1 MLRAPVQTL
10 CAPDTNQEDPL
21 SHLRPMTLLALSLSL
36 LLAGCKPNAAE
47 PAAPAESAPTAVTPA
62 ATTGTAPA
70 DTAKTAPPV
79 PGEADAQASC
89 PYPDF
94 DTFLPHF
101 GAEIA
106 LQEKATADP
115 LISEYVDVTADPE
128 PAQVVQ
134 QIPLAEVTWPVMP
147 NPASAGSKAREI
159 THTPQPD
166 GSIKVQFRTPDTSD
180 QQSYY
185 FAQKP
190 CWQLVRKV
198 DESI

>member
-1 MLRAPVQTL
+1 MV

-47 PAAPAESAPTAVTPA
+47 PAVPADPAPTT
-62 ATTGTAPA
+62 ATPA
-70 DTAKTAPPV
+70 DTAPAEPV
-79 PGEADAQASC
+79 TADAHASC
-89 PYPDF
+89 PYADF

-128 PAQVVQ
+128 PAQVVKQ
-134 QIPLAEVTWPVMP
+134 VPLAEVTWPVMP
-147 NPASAGSKAREI
+147 NPASPGSKAREI

-166 GSIKVQFRTPDTSD
+166 GSIKVQFRTPNTSD

>member
-1 MLRAPVQTL
+1 
-10 CAPDTNQEDPL
+10 
-21 SHLRPMTLLALSLSL
+21 MTLLALSLSL
-36 LLAGCKPNAAE
+36 MLAGCKPNAAE
-47 PAAPAESAPTAVTPA
+47 PAAPTDTAPAAVTPA
-62 ATTGTAPA
+62 ATTGAAPA
-70 DTAKTAPPV
+70 GTTDTADKAPAEPV
-79 PGEADAQASC
+79 AADAQASC

-159 THTPQPD
+159 THTTQPD
-166 GSIKVQFRTPDTSD
+166 GSIKVQFRTPNTSD

>member
-1 MLRAPVQTL
+1 
-10 CAPDTNQEDPL
+10 
-21 SHLRPMTLLALSLSL
+21 MTLLALSLSL

-47 PAAPAESAPTAVTPA
+47 PAAPTDTAPAAVTPA

-70 DTAKTAPPV
+70 DTADSAPPA
-79 PGEADAQASC
+79 PAPAAADAQAQVQASC

-166 GSIKVQFRTPDTSD
+166 GSIKVQFRTPNTSD

>member
-1 MLRAPVQTL
+1 
-10 CAPDTNQEDPL
+10 
-21 SHLRPMTLLALSLSL
+21 MTLLALSLSL

-47 PAAPAESAPTAVTPA
+47 PAAPTEPAPPTAVSPA
-62 ATTGTAPA
+62 ATTGTAAAGTA
-70 DTAKTAPPV
+70 DTAPPV
-79 PGEADAQASC
+79 AVAADAQASC

-115 LISEYVDVTADPE
+115 LTSEYVDVNADPE
-128 PAQVVQ
+128 PAQVVK

-147 NPASAGSKAREI
+147 NPASPGSKAREI
-159 THTPQPD
+159 THTTQPD
-166 GSIKVQFRTPDTSD
+166 GSIKVQFRTPNTSD

>member
-1 MLRAPVQTL
+1 M
-10 CAPDTNQEDPL
+10 
-21 SHLRPMTLLALSLSL
+21 SHLRPMTLLALSLSV

-47 PAAPAESAPTAVTPA
+47 PPTDAAPTTAQPAAPADA
-62 ATTGTAPA
+62 APA
-70 DTAKTAPPV
+70 DTAVPATATAEP
-79 PGEADAQASC
+79 QANC
-89 PYPDF
+89 PYPEF
-94 DTFLPHF
+94 EAFLPHF

-115 LISEYVDVTADPE
+115 LVSEHVDVSEVE
-128 PAQVVQ
+128 PKQVVQ
-134 QIPLAEVTWPVMP
+134 QIALADVEWPVMP
-147 NPASAGSKAREI
+147 DPASPRSKAREI
-159 THTPQPD
+159 TTTAQGD
-166 GSIKVQFRTPDTSD
+166 GSMKVQFRTPDTSD

>member
-1 MLRAPVQTL
+1 
-10 CAPDTNQEDPL
+10 
-21 SHLRPMTLLALSLSL
+21 MTLLALSLSL
-36 LLAGCKPNAAE
+36 LVAGCKPEAAE
-47 PAAPAESAPTAVTPA
+47 PAAPTGTAPAAATPA
-62 ATTGTAPA
+62 ATTGTATA
-70 DTAKTAPPV
+70 DTAPV
-79 PGEADAQASC
+79 EPMAADAQASC

-94 DTFLPHF
+94 ESFLPHF

-128 PAQVVQ
+128 PAQVVK

-159 THTPQPD
+159 THTTQPD

>member
-1 MLRAPVQTL
+1 
-10 CAPDTNQEDPL
+10 
-21 SHLRPMTLLALSLSL
+21 MTLVALSLSL

-47 PAAPAESAPTAVTPA
+47 PAAPAHPSPTAVAPA

-70 DTAKTAPPV
+70 DAAPAEPV
-79 PGEADAQASC
+79 AADAQASC

-159 THTPQPD
+159 THTTQPD
-166 GSIKVQFRTPDTSD
+166 GSIKVQFRTPNTSD